1 MERTDKILCRTKVNR
16 CFSSDRG
23 INLGKE
29 SCRNIIKVYTPHI
42 YCARKACH
50 ISRYSAAERNHAV
63 GTGKVLFKQRF
74 ANCKERIRVFVF
86 LALRKGIQIG
96 FVKLGKEAFGV
107 FFGNA
112 AVRYNKSLALDFQKL
127 PRFFER
133 AFFNDYVIAVV
144 CK

>member
-1 MERTDKILCRTKVNR
+1 MERAEKILCRAKINR
-16 CFSSDRG
+16 SLSADRG

-29 SCRNIIKVYTPHI
+29 SCRNIIKIYAAHI

-50 ISRYSAAERNHAV
+50 ISSYAAAERYHAV

-74 ANCKERIRVFVF
+74 ADCKESIRVFVF
-86 LALRKGIQIG
+86 LALRKGIQTG
-96 FVKLGKEAFGV
+96 FVKLRKKAFGV

-112 AVRYNKSLALDFQKL
+112 AVSYNKSLAFDVQKL

-133 AFFNDYVIAVV
+133 AFFNDYIIGSI

>member
-1 MERTDKILCRTKVNR
+1 MERTEKILGRAKINR
-16 CFSSDRG
+16 RFPSDRG

-29 SCRNIIKVYTPHI
+29 SCRNIIKINAAHI

-96 FVKLGKEAFGV
+96 FVKLRKKNLSIFLR
-107 FFGNA
+107 NT